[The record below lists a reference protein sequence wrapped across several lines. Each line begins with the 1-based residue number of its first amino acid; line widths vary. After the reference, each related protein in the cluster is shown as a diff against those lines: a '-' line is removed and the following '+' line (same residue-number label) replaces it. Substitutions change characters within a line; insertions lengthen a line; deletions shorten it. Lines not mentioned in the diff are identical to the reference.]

1 MARAIF
7 FTIFALLLATV
18 LAVPAQIEPRQ
29 FSPGDIIN
37 ALGIGLVTDIHA
49 FITLE
54 SLTNNLISINFDVKN
69 PLPIELTIK
78 KISSSA
84 GLNKTEFA
92 RFEHT
97 FPSPGLIVG
106 PLATKNSGNIDN
118 VLVTQGVANS
128 LDIIPFGVLDL
139 LSTDAD
145 VQAATIA
152 GHLGFP
158 VALDGLM
165 QDGVPTTFVLQAFAD
180 WLHANQCHF

>member
-1 MARAIF
+1 MAQAF
-7 FTIFALLLATV
+7 FFSIFALLFAAV
-18 LAVPAQIEPRQ
+18 FAVPTVQPRQ

-49 FITLE
+49 FITPD

-84 GLNKTEFA
+84 GLNDTEFA

-97 FPSPGLIVG
+97 FPSPGLVVG
-106 PLATKNSGNIDN
+106 PLATKNSGTIDN

-128 LDIIPFGVLDL
+128 LDIIPLGVLDL
-139 LSTDAD
+139 LDTDAD
-145 VQAATIA
+145 IQAATIL

-158 VALDGLM
+158 VALDNLE
-165 QDGVPTTFVLQAFAD
+165 QDDVPTTYNLTLA
-180 WLHANQCHF
+180 